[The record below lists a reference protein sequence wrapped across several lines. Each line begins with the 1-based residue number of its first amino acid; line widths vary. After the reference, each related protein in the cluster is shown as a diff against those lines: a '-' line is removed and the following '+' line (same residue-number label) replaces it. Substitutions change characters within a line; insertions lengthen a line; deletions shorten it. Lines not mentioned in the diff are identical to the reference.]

1 MGLVG
6 DGATGLFGDALAGGF
21 NFQQAV
27 TAYARED
34 EVKGLAD
41 QLSNRIGRN
50 VTELVDEASEDF
62 LSEGSNFFDQ
72 TASLG
77 NFTFKEFPT

>member
-1 MGLVG
+1 M
-6 DGATGLFGDALAGGF
+6 
-21 NFQQAV
+21 

-41 QLSNRIGRN
+41 QFSNRFGVN
-50 VTELVDEASEDF
+50 VTEYVDEASQEF
-62 LSEGSNFFDQ
+62 LKDGSNFFDQ

-77 NFTFKEFPT
+77 NFTFKEFAT